1 MDEIKYI
8 CEQYNIT
15 NYVINS
21 DLSIDV
27 DGDVVISNMFLTKI
41 PIRFNKVNGDFNCSY
56 NNLTDLENSPKY
68 VNGFFN
74 CSFNKIKSLENAPIV
89 VSGHFFCIINSLTD
103 NYCETEIGGCFY
115 SLLEQEQLIYKNL
128 EVVNYKQW
136 QKIIKRKKNLDELYT
151 RHM

>member
-15 NYVINS
+15 HYVINS

-41 PIRFNKVNGDFNCSY
+41 PIRFNRVNGDFNCSY

>member
-27 DGDVVISNMFLTKI
+27 DGDVNIMNMFLTEI

-56 NNLTDLENSPKY
+56 NNLTDLKNSPKY

-74 CSFNKIKSLENAPIV
+74 CSFNKIKSLENAPII
-89 VSGHFFCIINSLTD
+89 VSGHFFCIINCLID
-103 NYCETEIGGCFY
+103 NYCDTEIGGSFY
-115 SLLEQEQLIYKNL
+115 SLLEQEQLIYKDL
-128 EVVNYKQW
+128 EVVNYKEW
-136 QKIIKRKKNLDELYT
+136 QKIIKRKKTLDELYT